1 MKNKYLLRGLL
12 PIATLFY
19 GSVSGQSTLVHYWN
33 FNNSTSVA
41 ALTTPTTTLLNGSI
55 TAVSTGTGSTDTF
68 IDFANGVNQNF
79 NIENL
84 NARNGDASGTHLR
97 YNYPING
104 NVQFLLPT
112 TGYNNV
118 VVKFTT
124 RRSGSGAGN
133 QNWFYSLDGTTFVP
147 YQTVTSQDANP
158 QLITFDFSAVAGVA
172 NNPNFKLKVEFAQGG
187 GGAVGNNRFD
197 NFTVDATP
205 AGGVDTTPPTVAY
218 LPANNVN
225 NASTTVNPTITFNE
239 NVRLIDNSA
248 ITAASAQNL
257 VELRLNNAT
266 GTVVPFTTTFAN
278 NTITVIPTAGL
289 VPNQAYYLALK
300 PNLVEDTSDNA
311 VTASTSSTFTTAGT
325 SIALEKNLIKV
336 NENAGT
342 LAFKINV
349 TNPSNATVNLVVKPA
364 SFNTA
369 NSSDF
374 TLANQTINITPST
387 TSVTVNIPI
396 IDDTLEE
403 QQAEYFVVGLEN
415 PVGATIT
422 GDANSTVYIID
433 NDKAAPVASN
443 QIQLNYIGSFDPSGN
458 STSSTEIVV
467 HDAATQRLFTIS
479 SLTDVFDIINFSN
492 PTTPTVIQTVNMA
505 PYGGIT
511 SIAVKNGIIAVASPN
526 GTNPQGNGS
535 VVFFDINGVFLKQL
549 NVGVLP
555 DMITFTPDGT
565 KVMTANEGEPNDA
578 YTVDPEGSISII
590 DVPTLTVAG
599 IQALTQANVTTLGF
613 TQFNGQEATLAA
625 TGGRKV
631 KSTSTLAQDLEPEYI
646 AISPDSQKAWV
657 SCQENNA
664 IIEVNLMTKALTGI
678 WGLGK
683 KDMSLPGNGFD
694 ASDNNGEVLIANWPV
709 KAYYNPDAMASYK
722 IGNTNYLVTANEGDE
737 KDLGGFSER
746 TTVGANGYTLDSTI
760 FPNASILKASH
771 NLGRF
776 RVTNVN
782 GNTDGDADFEE
793 IHALGARSFSIF
805 NADTK
810 QLVFDSG
817 DQFER
822 HVAANHPLI
831 FNADNEANGAK
842 TRSRAKGPEPEGV
855 TLGTINGQTFAFIT
869 LERTGGVMVYNV
881 TDPNNV
887 TFTDY
892 KHSRSTSAFGGDNGP
907 EGITFIPAANMNNGK
922 AYVIV
927 ANEISGTLSM
937 YEVNLYPTLS
947 TGEVK
952 TEKATFNIFPNPV
965 NKGNTLYFNRA
976 QGYELYDMSG
986 KLLGKEK
993 SALTIDTSRLNT
1005 GVYLLKTSEGEVKR
1019 FIVK

>member
-12 PIATLFY
+12 PIAALFH
-19 GSVSGQSTLVHYWN
+19 SAVSGQSTLIHYWN
-33 FNNSTSVA
+33 FNNNASVA
-41 ALTTPTTTLLNGSI
+41 AITTPTSTLLNGSI
-55 TAVSTGTGSTDTF
+55 TATSTGIGSNDTF
-68 IDFANGVNQNF
+68 IDFAGGTSQNF
-79 NIENL
+79 NIDNF

-104 NVQFLLPT
+104 NVQFNLPT

-118 VVKFTT
+118 IVKFTT
-124 RRSGSGAGN
+124 RRSGSGAGT
-133 QNWFYSLDGTTFVP
+133 QTWSYSLDGTTYTT
-147 YQTVTSQDANP
+147 YQTVSPQDANP
-158 QLITFDFSAVAGVA
+158 QLITFDFSNVTGVS
-172 NNPNFKLKVEFAQGG
+172 NNPNFKLKVVFTQGT

-197 NFTVDATP
+197 NFTVDATSV
-205 AGGVDTTPPTVAY
+205 GGTDTTPPTVAY

-248 ITAASAQNL
+248 ITSANAQNL
-257 VELRLNNAT
+257 VELRLGNAT
-266 GTVVPFTTTFAN
+266 GNTVPFTTTFAN
-278 NTITVIPTAGL
+278 NVITVIPTGGL

-300 PNLVEDTSDNA
+300 PNMIEDTSDNA
-311 VTASTSSTFTTAGT
+311 VTTATSSIFTTAGT
-325 SIALEKNLIKV
+325 SISLDKTLIKI

-349 TNPSNATVNLVVKPA
+349 TNPSNATVNLVAKPA

-374 TLANQTINITPST
+374 TFTSQTINITPST

-396 IDDTLEE
+396 IDDTLAE
-403 QQAEYFVVGLEN
+403 QQAEYFVLGLEN
-415 PVGATIT
+415 PVGTTIT
-422 GDANSTVYIID
+422 GDTTSTVYIID
-433 NDKAAPVASN
+433 NDKAAPVPSN
-443 QIQLNYIGSFDPSGN
+443 QITLNYIGSFDPSGN
-458 STSSTEIVV
+458 NNSSTEIVV
-467 HDAATQRLFTIS
+467 HDPATQKLFTIS
-479 SLTDVFDIINFSN
+479 SLTDVFDIINFAN
-492 PTTPTVIQTVNMA
+492 PLAPSVINTVNMD

-511 SIAVKNGIIAVASPN
+511 SIAVKNGLVAVASPN
-526 GTNPQGNGS
+526 GTNAQQNGS
-535 VVFFDINGVFLKQL
+535 VVFFDINGNFLKQVT
-549 NVGVLP
+549 VGVLP

-590 DVPTLTVAG
+590 DISGG
-599 IQALTQANVTTLGF
+599 INNLTQSNVTTLGF
-613 TQFNGQEATLAA
+613 TGYNSQEAAFISS
-625 TGGRKV
+625 GGRKV
-631 KSTSTLAQDLEPEYI
+631 RSTSTLAQDLEPEYI

-657 SCQENNA
+657 SCQENNG
-664 IIEVNLMTKALTGI
+664 IIEVNLSNNTLGNI

-694 ASDNNGEVLIANWPV
+694 ASDNNGEILIANWPV
-709 KAYYNPDAMASYK
+709 KTYYNPDAMASFK

-760 FPNASILKASH
+760 FPNASVLKASH

-810 QLVFDSG
+810 QIVYDSG

-822 HVAANHPLI
+822 YIAANHPLI

-842 TRSRAKGPEPEGV
+842 NRSRAKGPEPEGV
-855 TLGTINGQTFAFIT
+855 TLGTIGTQTFAFIT

-887 TFTDY
+887 TFVDY

-907 EGITFIPAANMNNGK
+907 EGITYIPPANMNNGK
-922 AYVIV
+922 GYVIV

-937 YEVNLYPTLS
+937 YEVTPSATLA

-952 TEKATFNIFPNPV
+952 TEKASFNIFPNPV

-993 SALTIDTSRLNT
+993 NALTIDTSKLNT
-1005 GVYLLKTSEGEVKR
+1005 GVYLIKTSEGEVKR

>member
-12 PIATLFY
+12 PIAALFH
-19 GSVSGQSTLVHYWN
+19 GALTAQTTLVHYWN
-33 FNNSTSVA
+33 FNNSASEAAMLAPTS
-41 ALTTPTTTLLNGSI
+41 TLLAGSI
-55 TAVSTGTGSTDTF
+55 TASTSLPNTYV
-68 IDFANGVNQNF
+68 DFANGTGQNF
-79 NIENL
+79 TAE
-84 NARNGDASGTHLR
+84 NARNSDPIGTHLR
-97 YNYPING
+97 YNYPTFG
-104 NVQFLLPT
+104 NLQFNIPT

-118 VVKFTT
+118 VVKFIT
-124 RRSGSGAGN
+124 RRSGSGAGT
-133 QNWFYSLDGTTFVP
+133 QTWSYSTNGTT
-147 YQTVTSQDANP
+147 YQTFQTVSPPDGAPT
-158 QLITFDFSAVAGVA
+158 LTTLDFSAIAGA
-172 NNPNFKLKVEFAQGG
+172 SNNPNFKLKVEFAAGS

-205 AGGVDTTPPTVAY
+205 AGGVDTTPPSVAY

-248 ITAASAQNL
+248 ITSANAQSL
-257 VELRLNNAT
+257 VELRLNSAT
-266 GTVVPFTTTFAN
+266 GAVVPFTTAFSN
-278 NTITVIPTAGL
+278 NAITVIPTAGL

-311 VTASTSSTFTTAGT
+311 VTAATSSTFTTAGT

-342 LAFKINV
+342 LAFKININ
-349 TNPSNATVNLVVKPA
+349 NPSNATVSLVVKPA

-369 NSSDF
+369 SSSDY

-387 TSVTVNIPI
+387 TSITVNIPI
-396 IDDTLEE
+396 TDDTLQE

-415 PVGATIT
+415 PVGTTIT
-422 GDANSTVYIID
+422 GDTNATIYIID
-433 NDKAAPVASN
+433 NDKAAPVPSN

-492 PTTPTVIQTVNMA
+492 PLAPTVISTVNML

-526 GTNPQGNGS
+526 AANPQGNGK

-549 NVGVLP
+549 EVGVLP

-590 DVPTLTVAG
+590 DVPVLTVAG
-599 IQALTQANVTTLGF
+599 IQALTQTNVTTLGF

-664 IIEVNLMTKALTGI
+664 VIEVNLTTKALTGI

-746 TTVGANGYTLDSTI
+746 TTVGANAYTLDSTI

-776 RVTNVN
+776 RVTTVN
-782 GNTDGDADFEE
+782 GNTDGDTDFKE

-810 QLVFDSG
+810 QIVFDSG

-822 HVAANHPLI
+822 HTAAYHPLI

-907 EGITFIPAANMNNGK
+907 EGITFIPAANMTNGK

-937 YEVNLYPTLS
+937 YEVALSPTLS
-947 TGEVK
+947 TGEIK
-952 TEKATFNIFPNPV
+952 PEKATFNIFPNPV

-993 SALTIDTSRLNT
+993 SALTIDTSKLNT
-1005 GVYLLKTSEGEVKR
+1005 GVYLIKTSEGEVKR
-1019 FIVK
+1019 VIVK

>member
-12 PIATLFY
+12 PIAALFH
-19 GSVSGQSTLVHYWN
+19 GALTAQTTLVHYWN
-33 FNNSTSVA
+33 FNNSTSLA
-41 ALTTPTTTLLNGSI
+41 AITTPTSSLLNGSI
-55 TAVSTGTGSTDTF
+55 TAVSTGTGNTDTYV
-68 IDFANGVNQNF
+68 DFANGTNQNF

-158 QLITFDFSAVAGVA
+158 QLITFDFSAIAGVS
-172 NNPNFKLKVEFAQGG
+172 NNPNFKLKVEFSQGG

-205 AGGVDTTPPTVAY
+205 TGGVDTTPPTVAY

-248 ITAASAQNL
+248 ITSSNAQSL

-278 NTITVIPTAGL
+278 NAITVIPTAGL
-289 VPNQAYYLALK
+289 VPNQTYYLALK
-300 PNLVEDTSDNA
+300 PNLIEDTSDNA
-311 VTASTSSTFTTAGT
+311 VTAAASSTFTTAGT
-325 SIALEKNLIKV
+325 SIVLEKNLIKV

-374 TLANQTINITPST
+374 TLATQTINITPST

-422 GDANSTVYIID
+422 GDTNSTVYIID
-433 NDKAAPVASN
+433 NDKAAPVPSN
-443 QIQLNYIGSFDPSGN
+443 QISLNYIGSFDPSGN

-599 IQALTQANVTTLGF
+599 IQALTQTNVTTLGF
-613 TQFNGQEATLAA
+613 TQFNGTEATLAA

-664 IIEVNLMTKALTGI
+664 IIEVNLATKALTGI

-746 TTVGANGYTLDSTI
+746 TTVGANGYGLDSTV

-776 RVTNVN
+776 RTTSVN
-782 GNTDGDADFEE
+782 GNTDGDAEYEE

-805 NADTK
+805 NTDTK

-822 HVAANHPLI
+822 HTAAYHPLI

-855 TLGTINGQTFAFIT
+855 TLGTIGTQTFAFIT

-887 TFTDY
+887 IFVDY

-907 EGITFIPAANMNNGK
+907 EGITYIPPANMNNGK
-922 AYVIV
+922 GYVIV

-937 YEVNLYPTLS
+937 YEVALSSTLS

-993 SALTIDTSRLNT
+993 SALTIDTSKLNT
-1005 GVYLLKTSEGEVKR
+1005 GVYLIKTSEGEVKR
-1019 FIVK
+1019 VIVK

>member
-12 PIATLFY
+12 PIAALFH
-19 GSVSGQSTLVHYWN
+19 GAMTAQTTLVHYWN
-33 FNNSTSVA
+33 FNNNASVSA
-41 ALTTPTTTLLNGSI
+41 ITTPTSSLLNGSI
-55 TAVSTGTGSTDTF
+55 TAVSTGTGNTDTF
-68 IDFANGVNQNF
+68 IDFAGGTNQNF

-104 NVQFLLPT
+104 NVQFNLPT

-118 VVKFTT
+118 IVKFTT

-158 QLITFDFSAVAGVA
+158 QLITFDFSAVSGVS

-248 ITAASAQNL
+248 ITSANAQSL
-257 VELRLNNAT
+257 VELRINNAT
-266 GTVVPFTTTFAN
+266 GAVVPFTTTFAN
-278 NTITVIPTAGL
+278 NAITVIPTAGL
-289 VPNQAYYLALK
+289 IPNQAYYLALK
-300 PNLVEDTSDNA
+300 PNLVEDTSNNA
-311 VTASTSSTFTTAGT
+311 VTTVTSSTFTTAGT

-349 TNPSNATVNLVVKPA
+349 TNPSNAAVNLVVKPS

-369 NSSDF
+369 NGSDF

-422 GDANSTVYIID
+422 GDANSTIYIID

-492 PTTPTVIQTVNMA
+492 PTTPTVIQTVNMT

-555 DMITFTPDGT
+555 DMITFSPDGT

-599 IQALTQANVTTLGF
+599 IQALTQTNVTTLGF
-613 TQFNGQEATLAA
+613 TQFNGMEATLAT

-664 IIEVNLMTKALTGI
+664 IIEVNLSTKALTGI

-746 TTVGANGYTLDSTI
+746 TTVGAAGYTLDSTV

-782 GNTDGDADFEE
+782 GNTDGDTDFEE

-805 NADTK
+805 NTDTK
-810 QLVFDSG
+810 QLVYDSG

-842 TRSRAKGPEPEGV
+842 ARSRAKGPEPEGV

-907 EGITFIPAANMNNGK
+907 EGITFIPAANMTNGK

-937 YEVNLYPTLS
+937 YEVAASPTLS

-952 TEKATFNIFPNPV
+952 TEKTTFNIFPNPV

-993 SALTIDTSRLNT
+993 SSLTIDTSKLNT
-1005 GVYLLKTSEGEVKR
+1005 GVYLIKTSEGQVKR
-1019 FIVK
+1019 VIVK

>member
-12 PIATLFY
+12 PIAALFH
-19 GSVSGQSTLVHYWN
+19 GAVSGQSTLIHYWN
-33 FNNSTSVA
+33 FNNNASVA
-41 ALTTPTTTLLNGSI
+41 AITTPTSTLLNGSI
-55 TAVSTGTGSTDTF
+55 TATSTGTGSNDTF
-68 IDFANGVNQNF
+68 IDFAGGTSQNF
-79 NIENL
+79 NIDNF

-104 NVQFLLPT
+104 NVQFNLPT

-118 VVKFTT
+118 IVKFTT
-124 RRSGSGAGN
+124 RRSGSGAGT
-133 QNWFYSLDGTTFVP
+133 QTWSYSLDGTTYTT
-147 YQTVTSQDANP
+147 YQTVSPQDANP
-158 QLITFDFSAVAGVA
+158 QLVTFDFSNVTGVS
-172 NNPNFKLKVEFAQGG
+172 NNPNFKLKVVFTQGTG
-187 GGAVGNNRFD
+187 GTVGNNRFD
-197 NFTVDATP
+197 NFTVDATSV
-205 AGGVDTTPPTVAY
+205 GGTDTTPPTVAY

-248 ITAASAQNL
+248 ITSANAQSL
-257 VELRLNNAT
+257 VELRLGNAT
-266 GTVVPFTTTFAN
+266 GNVVPFTTTFAN
-278 NTITVIPTAGL
+278 NVITVIPTGGL

-300 PNLVEDTSDNA
+300 PNMVEDTSDNA
-311 VTASTSSTFTTAGT
+311 VTTATSSIFTTAGT
-325 SIALEKNLIKV
+325 SISLDKTLIKI

-349 TNPSNATVNLVVKPA
+349 TNPSNATVNLVAKPA

-374 TLANQTINITPST
+374 TFTSQTINITPST

-396 IDDTLEE
+396 IDDTLAE
-403 QQAEYFVVGLEN
+403 QQAEYFVLGLEN
-415 PVGATIT
+415 PVGTTIT
-422 GDANSTVYIID
+422 GDTASTVYIID
-433 NDKAAPVASN
+433 NDKAAPVPSN
-443 QIQLNYIGSFDPSGN
+443 QITLNYIGSFDPSGN
-458 STSSTEIVV
+458 NNSSTEIVV
-467 HDAATQRLFTIS
+467 HDPATQKLFTIS
-479 SLTDVFDIINFSN
+479 SLTDVFDIINFSD
-492 PTTPTVIQTVNMA
+492 PLAPSVINTVNMA

-511 SIAVKNGIIAVASPN
+511 SIAVKNGLVAVASPN
-526 GTNPQGNGS
+526 GTNAQQNGS
-535 VVFFDINGVFLKQL
+535 VVFFDINGNFLKQVT
-549 NVGVLP
+549 VGVLP

-590 DVPTLTVAG
+590 DISGG
-599 IQALTQANVTTLGF
+599 INNLTQSNVTTLGL
-613 TQFNGQEATLAA
+613 TGYNSQEAAFISS
-625 TGGRKV
+625 GGRKV
-631 KSTSTLAQDLEPEYI
+631 RSTSTLAQDLEPEYI

-657 SCQENNA
+657 SCQENNG
-664 IIEVNLMTKALTGI
+664 IIEVNLSNNTLGNI

-694 ASDNNGEVLIANWPV
+694 ASDNNGEILIANWPV
-709 KAYYNPDAMASYK
+709 KTYYNPDAMASFK
-722 IGNTNYLVTANEGDE
+722 VGNTNYLVTANEGDE

-746 TTVGANGYTLDSTI
+746 TTVGANGYTLDPTI

-810 QLVFDSG
+810 QIVYDSG

-822 HVAANHPLI
+822 YIAANHPLI

-842 TRSRAKGPEPEGV
+842 NRSRAKGPEPEGV
-855 TLGTINGQTFAFIT
+855 TLGTIGTQTFAFIT

-887 TFTDY
+887 TFVDY

-907 EGITFIPAANMNNGK
+907 EGITYIPPANMNNGK
-922 AYVIV
+922 GYVIV

-937 YEVNLYPTLS
+937 YEVTPSVTLAM
-947 TGEVK
+947 GEVK
-952 TEKATFNIFPNPV
+952 TEKASFNIFPNPV

-986 KLLGKEK
+986 QLLGKEK
-993 SALTIDTSRLNT
+993 SALTIDTSKLNT
-1005 GVYLLKTSEGEVKR
+1005 GVYLIKASEGEVKR

>member
-12 PIATLFY
+12 PVAALFH
-19 GSVSGQSTLVHYWN
+19 GALTAQTTLVHYWN
-33 FNNSTSVA
+33 FNNSTSEA
-41 ALTTPTTTLLNGSI
+41 AMLAPTSTLLAGSI
-55 TAVSTGTGSTDTF
+55 TASTSLPNTYV
-68 IDFANGVNQNF
+68 DFANGTGQNF
-79 NIENL
+79 TAE
-84 NARNGDASGTHLR
+84 NARNSDPIGTHLR
-97 YNYPING
+97 YNYPTFG
-104 NVQFLLPT
+104 NLQFNIPT

-118 VVKFTT
+118 VVKFIT
-124 RRSGSGAGN
+124 RRSGSGAGT
-133 QNWFYSLDGTTFVP
+133 QTWSYSTNGTT
-147 YQTVTSQDANP
+147 YQTFQTVSPPDGAPT
-158 QLITFDFSAVAGVA
+158 LTTLDFSAIAGA
-172 NNPNFKLKVEFAQGG
+172 SNNPNFKLKVEFAAGS

-205 AGGVDTTPPTVAY
+205 AGGVDTTPPSVAY

-248 ITAASAQNL
+248 ITSANAQSL
-257 VELRLNNAT
+257 VELRLNSAT
-266 GTVVPFTTTFAN
+266 GAVVPFTTTFSN
-278 NTITVIPTAGL
+278 NAITVIPTAGL

-311 VTASTSSTFTTAGT
+311 VTAATSSTFTTAGT
-325 SIALEKNLIKV
+325 SISLEKNLIKV

-342 LAFKINV
+342 LAFKININ
-349 TNPSNATVNLVVKPA
+349 NPSNSTVSLVVKPA

-369 NSSDF
+369 SSSDY

-387 TSVTVNIPI
+387 TSITVNIPI
-396 IDDTLEE
+396 TDDTLQE

-415 PVGATIT
+415 PVGTTIT
-422 GDANSTVYIID
+422 GDANATIYIID
-433 NDKAAPVASN
+433 NDKAAPVPSN

-492 PTTPTVIQTVNMA
+492 PTTPAVIQTVNMA

-526 GTNPQGNGS
+526 GTNPQGNGK

-549 NVGVLP
+549 EVGVLP

-590 DVPTLTVAG
+590 DVPVLTVAG
-599 IQALTQANVTTLGF
+599 IQALTQTNVTTLGF

-664 IIEVNLMTKALTGI
+664 VIEVNLTTKALTGI

-746 TTVGANGYTLDSTI
+746 TTVGANGYTLDSTL

-782 GNTDGDADFEE
+782 GNTDGDTDFEE

-810 QLVFDSG
+810 QIVFDSG

-822 HVAANHPLI
+822 HTAAYHQLI

-887 TFTDY
+887 TFVDY

-907 EGITFIPAANMNNGK
+907 EGITFIPAANMTNGK

-937 YEVNLYPTLS
+937 YEVTLSPTLS

-952 TEKATFNIFPNPV
+952 TKKATFNIFPNPV

-976 QGYELYDMSG
+976 QGYELYDTSG

-993 SALTIDTSRLNT
+993 SALTIDTSKLNT
-1005 GVYLLKTSEGEVKR
+1005 GVYLIKTSEGEVKR
-1019 FIVK
+1019 VIVK

>member
-1 MKNKYLLRGLL
+1 LRGLL
-12 PIATLFY
+12 PIAALFH
-19 GSVSGQSTLVHYWN
+19 GAVSGQSTLVHYWN
-33 FNNSTSVA
+33 FNNNASVSA
-41 ALTTPTTTLLNGSI
+41 ITTPTSTLLNGSI

-68 IDFANGVNQNF
+68 IDFAGGTSQNF
-79 NIENL
+79 NVENL

-104 NVQFLLPT
+104 NVQFNLPT

-118 VVKFTT
+118 VVKFST
-124 RRSGSGAGN
+124 RRSGSGAGT
-133 QNWFYSLDGTTFVP
+133 QNWSYSLDGTTFVP

-158 QLITFDFSAVAGVA
+158 QLITFDFSNVTGVS
-172 NNPNFKLKVEFAQGG
+172 NNPNFKLKVEFTQGG
-187 GGAVGNNRFD
+187 GGGVGNNRFD
-197 NFTVDATP
+197 NFTLDATSV
-205 AGGVDTTPPTVAY
+205 GGTDTTPPTIVY

-248 ITAASAQNL
+248 ITSANAQSL
-257 VELRLNNAT
+257 VELRLGNST
-266 GTVVPFTTTFAN
+266 GNVVPFTTTFAN
-278 NTITVIPTAGL
+278 NVITVVPTGGL
-289 VPNQAYYLALK
+289 VPNQTYYLALK
-300 PNLVEDTSDNA
+300 PNMVEDTSDNA
-311 VTASTSSTFTTAGT
+311 ATTATSSIFTTAGT
-325 SIALEKNLIKV
+325 SISLDKTLIKV

-349 TNPSNATVNLVVKPA
+349 TNPSNATANLVVNPA

-374 TLANQTINITPST
+374 TFTSQTINITPST

-396 IDDTLEE
+396 LDDTLEE
-403 QQAEYFVVGLEN
+403 QQAEYFVLGLEN
-415 PVGATIT
+415 PVGTTIT
-422 GDANSTVYIID
+422 GDTTSTVYIID
-433 NDKAAPVASN
+433 NDKAAPVPSN
-443 QIQLNYIGSFDPSGN
+443 QISLNYIGSFDPSGN
-458 STSSTEIVV
+458 NNSSTEIVV
-467 HDAATQRLFTIS
+467 HDPATQKLFTIS
-479 SLTDVFDIINFSN
+479 SLTDVFDIINFTN
-492 PTTPTVIQTVNMA
+492 PLAPSVINTVNMT

-511 SIAVKNGIIAVASPN
+511 SIAVKNGLVAVASPN
-526 GTNPQGNGS
+526 GTNAQQNGS
-535 VVFFDINGVFLKQL
+535 VVFFDINGNFLKQVT
-549 NVGVLP
+549 VGVLP

-565 KVMTANEGEPNDA
+565 KIMTANEGEPNDA

-590 DVPTLTVAG
+590 DISGG
-599 IQALTQANVTTLGF
+599 INNLSQSNVTTLGF
-613 TQFNGQEATLAA
+613 TGYNSQEAAFISS
-625 TGGRKV
+625 GGRKV
-631 KSTSTLAQDLEPEYI
+631 KPTSTLAQDLEPEYI

-657 SCQENNA
+657 SCQENNG
-664 IIEVNLMTKALTGI
+664 IIEVNLSNNTLGNI

-709 KAYYNPDAMASYK
+709 KAYYNPDAMASFK
-722 IGNTNYLVTANEGDE
+722 VGNTNYLVTANEGDE

-760 FPNASILKASH
+760 FPNASVLKASH

-782 GNTDGDADFEE
+782 GNTDVDTDFEE

-810 QLVFDSG
+810 QIVYDSG
-817 DQFER
+817 DRFER
-822 HVAANHPLI
+822 YIAANHPLI

-842 TRSRAKGPEPEGV
+842 SRSRAKGPEPEGV

-869 LERTGGVMVYNV
+869 LERTGGVMVYNI

-892 KHSRSTSAFGGDNGP
+892 KHSRMTSAFGGDNGP
-907 EGITFIPAANMNNGK
+907 EGITYIPPANMNNGK
-922 AYVIV
+922 GYVIV

-937 YEVNLYPTLS
+937 YEVVLSPTLA

-952 TEKATFNIFPNPV
+952 KEKAIFNIFPNPV

-993 SALTIDTSRLNT
+993 NALTIDTSKLNT
-1005 GVYLLKTSEGEVKR
+1005 GVYLIKTSEGEVKR

>member
-12 PIATLFY
+12 PIAALFH
-19 GSVSGQSTLVHYWN
+19 GAVSGQNTLLHYWN
-33 FNNSTSVA
+33 FNNNTSVA
-41 ALTTPTTTLLNGSI
+41 AITAPTSTLLNGSI
-55 TAVSTGTGSTDTF
+55 TAASTGTGSNDTF
-68 IDFANGVNQNF
+68 IDFAGGTGQNF
-79 NIENL
+79 NIDNF
-84 NARNGDASGTHLR
+84 NARNGDVPGTHLR

-104 NVQFLLPT
+104 TIQFNLPT

-124 RRSGSGAGN
+124 RRSGSGAGT
-133 QNWFYSLDGTTFVP
+133 QTWSYSLDGITYTT
-147 YQTVTSQDANP
+147 YQTVSTQDANP
-158 QLITFDFSAVAGVA
+158 QLVTFDFSNVTGVS
-172 NNPNFKLKVEFAQGG
+172 NNPNFKLKVEFTQGTG
-187 GGAVGNNRFD
+187 GTVGNNRFD
-197 NFTVDATP
+197 NFTVDGTSI
-205 AGGVDTTPPTVAY
+205 GGVDTTPPTVAY
-218 LPANNVN
+218 LPANNIN

-239 NVRLIDNSA
+239 NVRLIDNSV
-248 ITAASAQNL
+248 ITAANAQNL
-257 VELRLNNAT
+257 VELRLSSAT

-278 NTITVIPTAGL
+278 NAITVIPTAAL
-289 VPNQAYYLALK
+289 LPNQAYYLALK
-300 PNLVEDTSDNA
+300 PNMVEDTSDNA
-311 VTASTSSTFTTAGT
+311 VTTTTSSTFTTAGT
-325 SIALEKNLIKV
+325 SISLDKTLVKV

-349 TNPSNATVNLVVKPA
+349 NNPSNATVNLVAKTA
-364 SFNTA
+364 YGTA
-369 NSSDF
+369 NASDYTF
-374 TLANQTINITPST
+374 TSQTVNITPTT

-396 IDDTLEE
+396 IDDTTAE
-403 QQAEYFVVGLEN
+403 QQAEYFVLSLEN
-415 PVGATIT
+415 PVGTTIT
-422 GDANSTVYIID
+422 GDTSSTVYIID
-433 NDKAAPVASN
+433 NDKAAPVPSN
-443 QIQLNYIGSFDPSGN
+443 QIQLNYVGSFDPSSN
-458 STSSTEIVV
+458 NTSSTEIVV

-492 PTTPTVIQTVNMA
+492 PAQPSVIQTVDMA

-511 SIAVKNGIIAVASPN
+511 SIAVKNGIVAVASPN
-526 GTNPQGNGS
+526 ATNPQGNGK
-535 VVFFDINGVFLKQL
+535 VVFFDINGVYLKQVE
-549 NVGVLP
+549 VGVLP
-555 DMITFTPDGT
+555 DMVTFTPDGT

-590 DVPTLTVAG
+590 NISGG
-599 IQALTQANVTTLGF
+599 IPALTQSNVTTLSF
-613 TQFNGQEATLAA
+613 TGYNAQEAAFIA
-625 TGGRKV
+625 SGGRKV

-646 AISPDSQKAWV
+646 SISADSQKAWV
-657 SCQENNA
+657 SCQENNG
-664 IIEVNLMTKALTGI
+664 IIEVNLANNTLGNI

-709 KAYYNPDAMASYK
+709 KTYYNPDAMASFK

-746 TTVGANGYTLDSTI
+746 TTVGANGYTLDSAI

-793 IHALGARSFSIF
+793 INALGARSFSIF

-810 QLVFDSG
+810 QLVYDSG

-822 HVAANHPLI
+822 YIAANHPLI

-842 TRSRAKGPEPEGV
+842 SRSRAKGPEPEGV
-855 TLGTINGQTFAFIT
+855 TLGKIGTQTFAFIT

-892 KHSRSTSAFGGDNGP
+892 KHSRMTSAFGGDNGP
-907 EGITFIPAANMNNGK
+907 EGITYIAPENITNNPNGK
-922 AYVIV
+922 GYVVV
-927 ANEISGTLSM
+927 ANEISGTLSIYDIM
-937 YEVNLYPTLS
+937 MPANLS

-976 QGYELYDMSG
+976 MGYELYDMSG
-986 KLLGKEK
+986 KLLGKDK
-993 SALTIDTSRLNT
+993 KALTIDTSKLNT
-1005 GVYLLKTSEGEVKR
+1005 GVYLIKTSEGEVKR
-1019 FIVK
+1019 VIVK

>member
-12 PIATLFY
+12 PIAALFH
-19 GSVSGQSTLVHYWN
+19 GAVSGQSTLIHYWN
-33 FNNSTSVA
+33 FNNNASVA
-41 ALTTPTTTLLNGSI
+41 AITAPTSTLLNGSI

-68 IDFANGVNQNF
+68 IDFAGGTSQNF
-79 NIENL
+79 NVDNL

-104 NVQFLLPT
+104 NVQFNLPT

-118 VVKFTT
+118 IIKFST

-133 QNWFYSLDGTTFVP
+133 QNWSYSLDGTTFVP

-158 QLITFDFSAVAGVA
+158 QLITFDFSNVTGVS
-172 NNPNFKLKVEFAQGG
+172 NNPNFKLKVEFTQGG

-197 NFTVDATP
+197 NFTLDATSV
-205 AGGVDTTPPTVAY
+205 GGIDTTPPTVAY

-225 NASTTVNPTITFNE
+225 SASTTTNPTITFNE
-239 NVRLIDNSA
+239 NIRLIDNSA
-248 ITAASAQNL
+248 ITSANAQNL
-257 VELRLNNAT
+257 VELKLNNST
-266 GTVVPFTTTFAN
+266 GNAVPFTTNFSN
-278 NTITVIPTAGL
+278 NQITVIPTGGL

-300 PNLVEDTSDNA
+300 PNMVEDTSDNA
-311 VTASTSSTFTTAGT
+311 VTTATSSIFTTAGT
-325 SIALEKNLIKV
+325 SISLDKTLIKV

-349 TNPSNATVNLVVKPA
+349 TNPSNATVNLVAKPA

-374 TLANQTINITPST
+374 TFTSQTINITPST

-396 IDDTLEE
+396 LDDTLEE
-403 QQAEYFVVGLEN
+403 QQAEYFVLGLEN
-415 PVGATIT
+415 PVGTTIT
-422 GDANSTVYIID
+422 GDTTSTVYIID
-433 NDKAAPVASN
+433 NDKAAPVPSN
-443 QIQLNYIGSFDPSGN
+443 QITLNYIGSFDPSGN
-458 STSSTEIVV
+458 NNSSTEIVV
-467 HDAATQRLFTIS
+467 HDPATQKLFTIS
-479 SLTDVFDIINFSN
+479 SLTDVFDIINFAN
-492 PTTPTVIQTVNMA
+492 PLAPSVINTVNMA

-511 SIAVKNGIIAVASPN
+511 SIAVKNGLVAVASPN
-526 GTNPQGNGS
+526 GTNAQQNGS
-535 VVFFDINGVFLKQL
+535 VVFFDINGNFLKQVT
-549 NVGVLP
+549 VGVLP

-590 DVPTLTVAG
+590 DISGG
-599 IQALTQANVTTLGF
+599 INNLTQSNVTTLGF
-613 TQFNGQEATLAA
+613 AGYNSQEAAFISS
-625 TGGRKV
+625 GGRKV

-646 AISPDSQKAWV
+646 AISADSQKAWV
-657 SCQENNA
+657 SCQENNG
-664 IIEVNLMTKALTGI
+664 IIEVNLSNNTLGNI

-683 KDMSLPGNGFD
+683 KDMNLPGNGFD
-694 ASDNNGEVLIANWPV
+694 ASDNNGEILIANWPV
-709 KAYYNPDAMASYK
+709 KAYYNPDAMASFK
-722 IGNTNYLVTANEGDE
+722 VGNTNYLVTANEGDE

-746 TTVGANGYTLDSTI
+746 TTVGANGYTLDSTL
-760 FPNASILKASH
+760 FPNASVLKASH

-805 NADTK
+805 NTDT
-810 QLVFDSG
+810 QQIVYDSG
-817 DQFER
+817 DRFER
-822 HVAANHPLI
+822 YIAANHPLI

-842 TRSRAKGPEPEGV
+842 SRSRAKGPEPEGV

-869 LERTGGVMVYNV
+869 LERTGGVMVYNI

-892 KHSRSTSAFGGDNGP
+892 KHSRMTSAFGGDNGP
-907 EGITFIPAANMNNGK
+907 EGITYISPTNMNNGK
-922 AYVIV
+922 GYVIV

-937 YEVNLYPTLS
+937 YEVIPSSTLS

-952 TEKATFNIFPNPV
+952 TEKASFNIFPNPV
-965 NKGNTLYFNRA
+965 NKGNILYFNRA
-976 QGYELYDMSG
+976 QGYELYDISG

-993 SALTIDTSRLNT
+993 NALTINTSKLNT
-1005 GVYLLKTSEGEVKR
+1005 GVYLIKTSEGEVKR

>member
-12 PIATLFY
+12 PIAALFH
-19 GSVSGQSTLVHYWN
+19 GAVSGQSTLIHYWN
-33 FNNSTSVA
+33 FNNNASVA
-41 ALTTPTTTLLNGSI
+41 AITTPTSTLLNGSI
-55 TAVSTGTGSTDTF
+55 TATSTGTGSNDTF
-68 IDFANGVNQNF
+68 IDFAGGTSQNF
-79 NIENL
+79 NIDNF

-104 NVQFLLPT
+104 NVQFNLPT

-118 VVKFTT
+118 IVKFTT
-124 RRSGSGAGN
+124 RRSGSGAGT
-133 QNWFYSLDGTTFVP
+133 QTWSYSLDGTTYTT
-147 YQTVTSQDANP
+147 YQTVSPQDANP
-158 QLITFDFSAVAGVA
+158 QLVTFDFSNVTGVS
-172 NNPNFKLKVEFAQGG
+172 NNPNFKLKVVFTQGT

-197 NFTVDATP
+197 NFTVDATSV
-205 AGGVDTTPPTVAY
+205 GGTDTTPPTVAY

-248 ITAASAQNL
+248 ITSANAQSL
-257 VELRLNNAT
+257 VELRLGNAT
-266 GTVVPFTTTFAN
+266 GNTVPFTTTFAN
-278 NTITVIPTAGL
+278 NVITVIPTGGL

-300 PNLVEDTSDNA
+300 PNMVEDTSDNA
-311 VTASTSSTFTTAGT
+311 VTTATSSIFTTAGT
-325 SIALEKNLIKV
+325 SISLDKTLIKIT
-336 NENAGT
+336 ENAET

-349 TNPSNATVNLVVKPA
+349 TNPSNATVNLVAKPA

-374 TLANQTINITPST
+374 TFTSQTINITPST

-396 IDDTLEE
+396 IDDTLAE
-403 QQAEYFVVGLEN
+403 QQAEYFVLGLEN
-415 PVGATIT
+415 PVGTTIT
-422 GDANSTVYIID
+422 GDTASTVYIID
-433 NDKAAPVASN
+433 NDKAAPVPSN
-443 QIQLNYIGSFDPSGN
+443 QISLNYIGSFDPSGN
-458 STSSTEIVV
+458 NNSSTEIVV
-467 HDAATQRLFTIS
+467 HDPATQKLFTIS
-479 SLTDVFDIINFSN
+479 SLTDVFDIINFAN
-492 PTTPTVIQTVNMA
+492 PLAPSVINTVNMA

-511 SIAVKNGIIAVASPN
+511 SIAVKNGLVAVASPN
-526 GTNPQGNGS
+526 GTNAQQNGS
-535 VVFFDINGVFLKQL
+535 VVFFDINGNFLKQVT
-549 NVGVLP
+549 VGVLP

-590 DVPTLTVAG
+590 DISGG
-599 IQALTQANVTTLGF
+599 INNLTQSNVTTLGF
-613 TQFNGQEATLAA
+613 TGYNSQEAAFISS
-625 TGGRKV
+625 GGRKV

-657 SCQENNA
+657 SCQENNG
-664 IIEVNLMTKALTGI
+664 IIEVNLSNNTLGNI

-694 ASDNNGEVLIANWPV
+694 ASDNNGEILIANWPV
-709 KAYYNPDAMASYK
+709 KAYYNPDAMASFK
-722 IGNTNYLVTANEGDE
+722 VGNTHYLVTANEGDE

-760 FPNASILKASH
+760 FPNASVLKASH

-810 QLVFDSG
+810 QIVYDSG

-822 HVAANHPLI
+822 YIAANHPLI

-855 TLGTINGQTFAFIT
+855 TLGTIGTQTFAFIT

-881 TDPNNV
+881 TDPNSV
-887 TFTDY
+887 TFGDY

-907 EGITFIPAANMNNGK
+907 EGITYIPPANMNNGK
-922 AYVIV
+922 GYVVV

-937 YEVNLYPTLS
+937 YEVIPSSTLS

-952 TEKATFNIFPNPV
+952 TEKASFNIFPNPV

-993 SALTIDTSRLNT
+993 NALTIDTSKLNT
-1005 GVYLLKTSEGEVKR
+1005 GVYLIKTSEGEVKR

>member
-12 PIATLFY
+12 PIAALFH
-19 GSVSGQSTLVHYWN
+19 GAVSGQSTLVHYWN
-33 FNNSTSVA
+33 FNNNASVSA
-41 ALTTPTTTLLNGSI
+41 ITTPTSTLLNGSI

-68 IDFANGVNQNF
+68 IDFAGGTSQNF
-79 NIENL
+79 NVENL

-104 NVQFLLPT
+104 NVQFNLPT

-118 VVKFTT
+118 VVKFST
-124 RRSGSGAGN
+124 RRSGSGAGT
-133 QNWFYSLDGTTFVP
+133 QNWSYSLDGTTFVP

-158 QLITFDFSAVAGVA
+158 QLITFDFSNVTGVS
-172 NNPNFKLKVEFAQGG
+172 NNPNFKLKVEFTQGG
-187 GGAVGNNRFD
+187 GGGVGNNRFD
-197 NFTVDATP
+197 NFTLDATSV
-205 AGGVDTTPPTVAY
+205 GGTDTTPPTIVY

-248 ITAASAQNL
+248 ITSANAQSL
-257 VELRLNNAT
+257 VELRLGNST
-266 GTVVPFTTTFAN
+266 GNVVPFTTTFAN
-278 NTITVIPTAGL
+278 NVITVVPTGGL
-289 VPNQAYYLALK
+289 VPNQTYYLALK
-300 PNLVEDTSDNA
+300 PNMVEDTSDNA
-311 VTASTSSTFTTAGT
+311 ATTATSSIFTTAGT
-325 SIALEKNLIKV
+325 SISLDKTLIKV

-349 TNPSNATVNLVVKPA
+349 TNPSNATANLVVNPA

-374 TLANQTINITPST
+374 TFTSQTINITPST

-396 IDDTLEE
+396 LDDTLEE
-403 QQAEYFVVGLEN
+403 QQAEYFVLGLEN
-415 PVGATIT
+415 PVGTTIT
-422 GDANSTVYIID
+422 GDTTSTVYIID
-433 NDKAAPVASN
+433 NDKAAPVPSN
-443 QIQLNYIGSFDPSGN
+443 QISLNYIGSFDPSGN
-458 STSSTEIVV
+458 NNSSTEIVV
-467 HDAATQRLFTIS
+467 HDPATQKLFTIS
-479 SLTDVFDIINFSN
+479 SLTDVFDIINFTN
-492 PTTPTVIQTVNMA
+492 PLAPSVINTVNMT

-511 SIAVKNGIIAVASPN
+511 SIAVKNGLVAVASPN
-526 GTNPQGNGS
+526 GTNAQQNGS
-535 VVFFDINGVFLKQL
+535 VVFFDINGNFLKQVT
-549 NVGVLP
+549 VGVLP

-565 KVMTANEGEPNDA
+565 KIMTANEGEPNDA

-590 DVPTLTVAG
+590 DISGG
-599 IQALTQANVTTLGF
+599 INNLSQSNVTTLGF
-613 TQFNGQEATLAA
+613 TGYNSQEAAFISS
-625 TGGRKV
+625 GGRKV
-631 KSTSTLAQDLEPEYI
+631 KPTSTLAQDLEPEYI

-657 SCQENNA
+657 SCQENNG
-664 IIEVNLMTKALTGI
+664 IIEVNLSNNTLGNI

-709 KAYYNPDAMASYK
+709 KAYYNPDAMASFK
-722 IGNTNYLVTANEGDE
+722 VGNTNYLVTANEGDE

-760 FPNASILKASH
+760 FPNASVLKASH

-782 GNTDGDADFEE
+782 GNTDVDTDFEE

-810 QLVFDSG
+810 QIVYDSG
-817 DQFER
+817 DRFER
-822 HVAANHPLI
+822 YIAANHPLI

-842 TRSRAKGPEPEGV
+842 SRSRAKGPEPEGV

-869 LERTGGVMVYNV
+869 LERTGGVMVYNI

-892 KHSRSTSAFGGDNGP
+892 KHSRMTSAFGGDNGP
-907 EGITFIPAANMNNGK
+907 EGITYIPPANMNNGK
-922 AYVIV
+922 GYVIV

-937 YEVNLYPTLS
+937 YEVVLSPTLA

-952 TEKATFNIFPNPV
+952 KEKAIFNIFPNPV

-993 SALTIDTSRLNT
+993 NALTIDTSKLNT
-1005 GVYLLKTSEGEVKR
+1005 GVYLIKTSEGEVKR

>member
-12 PIATLFY
+12 PIAALFH
-19 GSVSGQSTLVHYWN
+19 GAVSGQSTLLHYWN
-33 FNNSTSVA
+33 FNNNASVA
-41 ALTTPTTTLLNGSI
+41 AITTPTSTLLNGSI
-55 TAVSTGTGSTDTF
+55 TATSTGTGSNDTF
-68 IDFANGVNQNF
+68 IDFAGGTSQNF
-79 NIENL
+79 NIDNF

-104 NVQFLLPT
+104 NVQFNLPT

-118 VVKFTT
+118 IVKFTT
-124 RRSGSGAGN
+124 RRSGSGAGT
-133 QNWFYSLDGTTFVP
+133 QTWSYSLDGTTYTT
-147 YQTVTSQDANP
+147 YQTVSPQDANP
-158 QLITFDFSAVAGVA
+158 QLVTFDFSNVTGVS
-172 NNPNFKLKVEFAQGG
+172 NNPNFKLKVVFTQGT

-197 NFTVDATP
+197 NFTVDATSV
-205 AGGVDTTPPTVAY
+205 GGTDTTPPTVAY

-248 ITAASAQNL
+248 ITSANAQSL
-257 VELRLNNAT
+257 VELRLGNAT
-266 GTVVPFTTTFAN
+266 GNTVPFTTTFAN
-278 NTITVIPTAGL
+278 NVITVIPTGGL

-300 PNLVEDTSDNA
+300 PNMVEDASNNA
-311 VTASTSSTFTTAGT
+311 VTAATSSIFTTAGT
-325 SIALEKNLIKV
+325 SISLDKTLIKI

-349 TNPSNATVNLVVKPA
+349 TNPSNATVNLVAKPA
-364 SFNTA
+364 SSNTA

-374 TLANQTINITPST
+374 TFTSQTINITPST

-396 IDDTLEE
+396 LDDTLEE
-403 QQAEYFVVGLEN
+403 QQAEYFVLGLEN
-415 PVGATIT
+415 PVGTTIS
-422 GDANSTVYIID
+422 GDTSSTVYIID
-433 NDKAAPVASN
+433 NDKAAPVPSN
-443 QIQLNYIGSFDPSGN
+443 QITLNYIGSFDPSGN
-458 STSSTEIVV
+458 NNSSTEIVV
-467 HDAATQRLFTIS
+467 HDPATQKLFTIS
-479 SLTDVFDIINFSN
+479 SLTDVFDIINFAN
-492 PTTPTVIQTVNMA
+492 PLAPSVINTVNMA

-511 SIAVKNGIIAVASPN
+511 SIAVKNGLVAVASPN
-526 GTNPQGNGS
+526 GTNAQQNGS
-535 VVFFDINGVFLKQL
+535 VVFFDINGNFLKQVT
-549 NVGVLP
+549 VGVLP

-590 DVPTLTVAG
+590 DISGG
-599 IQALTQANVTTLGF
+599 INNLTQSNVTTLGF
-613 TQFNGQEATLAA
+613 TGYNSQEAAFISS
-625 TGGRKV
+625 GGRKV
-631 KSTSTLAQDLEPEYI
+631 RSTSTLAQDLEPEYI

-657 SCQENNA
+657 SCQENNG
-664 IIEVNLMTKALTGI
+664 IIEVNLSNNTLGNI

-694 ASDNNGEVLIANWPV
+694 ASDNNGEILIANWPV
-709 KAYYNPDAMASYK
+709 KAYYNPDAMASFK
-722 IGNTNYLVTANEGDE
+722 VGNTNYLVTANEGDE

-746 TTVGANGYTLDSTI
+746 TTVGANGYILDSTI
-760 FPNASILKASH
+760 FPNASVLKASH

-810 QLVFDSG
+810 QIVYDSG

-822 HVAANHPLI
+822 YIAANHPLI

-855 TLGTINGQTFAFIT
+855 TLGTIGTQTFAFIT

-887 TFTDY
+887 TFVDY

-907 EGITFIPAANMNNGK
+907 EGITYIPPANMNNGK
-922 AYVIV
+922 GYVIV

-937 YEVNLYPTLS
+937 YEVTPSITLAM
-947 TGEVK
+947 GEVK
-952 TEKATFNIFPNPV
+952 TEKTSFNIFPNPV

-993 SALTIDTSRLNT
+993 SALTIDTSKLNT
-1005 GVYLLKTSEGEVKR
+1005 GVYLIKTSEGEVKR

>member
-1 MKNKYLLRGLL
+1 MRGLL
-12 PIATLFY
+12 PVAALFH
-19 GSVSGQSTLVHYWN
+19 GALTAQTTLVHYWN
-33 FNNSTSVA
+33 FNNSTSEA
-41 ALTTPTTTLLNGSI
+41 AMLAPTSTLLAGSI
-55 TAVSTGTGSTDTF
+55 TASTSLPNTYV
-68 IDFANGVNQNF
+68 DFANGTGQNF
-79 NIENL
+79 TAE
-84 NARNGDASGTHLR
+84 NARNSDPIGTHLR
-97 YNYPING
+97 YNYPTFG
-104 NVQFLLPT
+104 NLQFNIPT

-118 VVKFTT
+118 VVKFIT
-124 RRSGSGAGN
+124 RRSGSGAGT
-133 QNWFYSLDGTTFVP
+133 QTWSYSTNGTT
-147 YQTVTSQDANP
+147 YQTFQTVSPPDGAPT
-158 QLITFDFSAVAGVA
+158 LTTLDFSAIAGA
-172 NNPNFKLKVEFAQGG
+172 SNNPNFKLKVEFAAGS

-205 AGGVDTTPPTVAY
+205 AGGVDTTPPSVAY

-248 ITAASAQNL
+248 ITSANAQSL
-257 VELRLNNAT
+257 VELRLNSAT
-266 GTVVPFTTTFAN
+266 GAVVPFTTTFSN
-278 NTITVIPTAGL
+278 NAITVIPTAGL

-311 VTASTSSTFTTAGT
+311 VTAATSSTFTTAGT
-325 SIALEKNLIKV
+325 SISLEKNLIKV

-342 LAFKINV
+342 LAFKININ
-349 TNPSNATVNLVVKPA
+349 NPSNSTVSLVVKPA

-369 NSSDF
+369 SSSDY

-387 TSVTVNIPI
+387 TSITVNIPI
-396 IDDTLEE
+396 TDDTLQE

-415 PVGATIT
+415 PVGTTIT
-422 GDANSTVYIID
+422 GDANATIYIID
-433 NDKAAPVASN
+433 NDKAAPVPSN

-492 PTTPTVIQTVNMA
+492 PTTPAVIQTVNMA

-526 GTNPQGNGS
+526 GTNPQGNGK

-549 NVGVLP
+549 EVGVLP

-590 DVPTLTVAG
+590 DVPVLTVAG
-599 IQALTQANVTTLGF
+599 IQALTQTNVTTLGF

-664 IIEVNLMTKALTGI
+664 VIEVNLTTKALTGI

-746 TTVGANGYTLDSTI
+746 TTVGANGYTLDSTL

-782 GNTDGDADFEE
+782 GNTDGDTDFEE

-810 QLVFDSG
+810 QIVFDSG

-822 HVAANHPLI
+822 HTAAYHQLI

-887 TFTDY
+887 TFVDY

-907 EGITFIPAANMNNGK
+907 EGITFIPAANMTNGK

-937 YEVNLYPTLS
+937 YEVTLSPTLS

-952 TEKATFNIFPNPV
+952 TKKATFNIFPNPV

-976 QGYELYDMSG
+976 QGYELYDTSG

-993 SALTIDTSRLNT
+993 SALTIDTSKLNT
-1005 GVYLLKTSEGEVKR
+1005 GVYLIKTSEGEVKR
-1019 FIVK
+1019 VIVK

>member
-12 PIATLFY
+12 PIAALFY

-41 ALTTPTTTLLNGSI
+41 ALTTPTTSLLNGSI

-79 NIENL
+79 NIDNL

-112 TGYNNV
+112 TGYNNI

-158 QLITFDFSAVAGVA
+158 QLVTFDFSAVAGVS
-172 NNPNFKLKVEFAQGG
+172 NNPNFKLKVEFAQGAG
-187 GGAVGNNRFD
+187 GVVGNNRFD

-248 ITAASAQNL
+248 ITAANAQNL

-278 NTITVIPTAGL
+278 NAITVIPTAGL

-300 PNLVEDTSDNA
+300 PNLVEDTNDNA

-403 QQAEYFVVGLEN
+403 QQAEYFVVGIEN

-631 KSTSTLAQDLEPEYI
+631 KSTNTLAQDLEPEYI

-664 IIEVNLMTKALTGI
+664 IIEVNLTTKALSGI

-683 KDMSLPGNGFD
+683 KDMSLAGNGFD

-760 FPNASILKASH
+760 FPNASLLKASH

-907 EGITFIPAANMNNGK
+907 EGITFIPAANMTNGK

-937 YEVNLYPTLS
+937 YEVALSPTLS